1 MSKQTDKKTKNS
13 QSLKQFVIKLKE
25 LNKFDL
31 VVEGNIEEVIAD
43 PKAWAEKTAEG
54 ILAKEANRI
63 KKAKQLGE
71 EFANDIN

>member
-1 MSKQTDKKTKNS
+1 M
-13 QSLKQFVIKLKE
+13 KQFVIKLKE

-63 KKAKQLGE
+63 KKAKAEQTIKDFLE
-71 EFANDIN
+71 SDIIKKELNE